1 MRILLNGQQREIPD
15 GLTISGLIIHLELAG
30 ERIAV
35 ERNGEIVRRA
45 EWDRT
50 RLQEGDRLEIVHFV
64 GGGYDGGCATAPSF
78 RPVRQKAAA
87 ARRMS
92 PVDRQD
98 VTDSLKGGSPLT

>member
-15 GLTISGLIIHLELAG
+15 GLTISGLIAHLELAG

-45 EWDRT
+45 EWDGT

-64 GGGYDGGCATAPSF
+64 GGGYDGGCATATLILSTRWPE
-78 RPVRQKAAA
+78 
-87 ARRMS
+87 
-92 PVDRQD
+92 
-98 VTDSLKGGSPLT
+98 GGSGEANVTG